1 LLSKGQRNQKLNRQG
16 GIIFTYEEKIEQL
29 AELIRANDQFYV
41 LTGAGIS
48 TDSGV
53 PDFRS
58 PGTGL
63 WEKVDP
69 IAVSSVDVLKNDPR
83 LFYEAGFSRF
93 SKIAMAEPNEGH
105 RVLAQLEERGYL
117 KGLVTQNIDG
127 LHVKAGSKN
136 VWEVHGHLRSGYC
149 QGCKKKYPFE
159 ELVQQV
165 ELKRIPPV
173 CHNCFSVLRPE
184 VVLFGDPMPAFFFE
198 LQHKLQK
205 ECNFMLVVGSSLVVY
220 PVADL
225 PRLVRRIAII
235 NQQPTGYDQ
244 EAEVVIHENSSKT
257 LKDLLQI
264 LEKSG

>member
-1 LLSKGQRNQKLNRQG
+1 VDYR
-16 GIIFTYEEKIEQL
+16 EQVKDL
-29 AELIRANDQFYV
+29 ARLIRERKNVYA

-48 TDSGV
+48 TDSGI

-69 IAVSSVDVLKNDPR
+69 IAVSSVDVLENNPR

-93 SKIAMAEPNEGH
+93 AKISFAEPNPGH
-105 RVLAQLEERGYL
+105 HMLARLEELGYL

-149 QGCKKKYPFE
+149 MGCKKKYPFE
-159 ELVQQV
+159 ELVHQV

-173 CHNCFSVLRPE
+173 CHNCYSTLRPN
-184 VVLFGDPMPAFFFE
+184 VVLFGDPMPSFFFE
-198 LQHKLQK
+198 LQHKIQE
-205 ECNFMLVVGSSLVVY
+205 ECDFMLVAGSSLVVY

-225 PRLVRRIAII
+225 PRLADSLAII
-235 NQQPTGYDQ
+235 NRQPTDYDRD
-244 EAEVVIHENSSKT
+244 AEVIIREGISKT
-257 LKDLLQI
+257 LTDLLEL
-264 LEKSG
+264 LEGA

>member
-1 LLSKGQRNQKLNRQG
+1 MAYKEQ
-16 GIIFTYEEKIEQL
+16 IEML
-29 AELIRANDQFYV
+29 AGLIKDSERFYV
-41 LTGAGIS
+41 LTGAGVS
-48 TDSGV
+48 TDSGI

-69 IAVSSVDVLKNDPR
+69 IAVSSVDVLNSNPR

-93 SKIAMAEPNEGH
+93 SKISLAEPNDSH
-105 RVLAQLEERGYL
+105 YMLAKLEEKGYL

-136 VWEVHGHLRSGYC
+136 VWEVHGHLRTGYC
-149 QGCKKKYPFE
+149 MGCKKKYPFE

-173 CHNCFSVLRPE
+173 CHNCFSTLRPD
-184 VVLFGDPMPAFFFE
+184 VVLFGDPMPNFFFE
-198 LQHKLQK
+198 LQYKMQY
-205 ECNFMLVVGSSLVVY
+205 ECDFMLVVGSSLVVY

-225 PRLVRRIAII
+225 PRMAKKMAII
-235 NQQPTGYDQ
+235 NQQPTDHDPR
-244 EAEVVIHENSSKT
+244 AEVVIHDNSSKV
-257 LKDLLQI
+257 LKDLYNK
-264 LEKSG
+264 LEEL

>member
-1 LLSKGQRNQKLNRQG
+1 MEYSEQ
-16 GIIFTYEEKIEQL
+16 IEYL
-29 AELIRANDQFYV
+29 AELIKKHNQVFV

-48 TDSGV
+48 TDSGI

-58 PGTGL
+58 PGTGI

-69 IAVSSVDVLKNDPR
+69 MAVSSVDVLHNDPR

-93 SKIAMAEPNEGH
+93 ASISGAEPNQGH
-105 RVLAQLEERGYL
+105 KVLAEFEDQGYI
-117 KGLVTQNIDG
+117 KGIVTQNIDG

-136 VWEVHGHLRSGYC
+136 VWEVHGHLRTGYC
-149 QGCKKKYPFE
+149 LGCKKKYPFE

-173 CHNCFSVLRPE
+173 CHNCYSMLRPE

-198 LQHKLQK
+198 LQHKIQR
-205 ECNFMLVVGSSLVVY
+205 ECDLMLVVGSSLVVY

-225 PRLVRRIAII
+225 PRLTKKMSII
-235 NQQPTGYDQ
+235 NNQPTEYDSK
-244 EAEVVIHENSSKT
+244 AEVVIRENISKVLPD
-257 LKDLLQI
+257 LKSR
-264 LEKSG
+264 LEEN

>member
-1 LLSKGQRNQKLNRQG
+1 MDYL
-16 GIIFTYEEKIEQL
+16 EQVERL
-29 AELIRANDQFYV
+29 AELIKEHRNVYA

-48 TDSGV
+48 TASGI

-63 WEKVDP
+63 WEKIDP
-69 IAVSSVDVLKNDPR
+69 IAVSSVDVLHNNPR

-93 SKIAMAEPNEGH
+93 VKISSAEPNPGH
-105 RVLAQLEERGYL
+105 RALAELEKLGYL

-136 VWEVHGHLRSGYC
+136 IWEVHGHLRTGYC
-149 QGCKKKYPFE
+149 LGCKKKYPFE

-173 CHNCFSVLRPE
+173 CEMCHSILRPD
-184 VVLFGDPMPAFFFE
+184 VVLFGDPMPSFFFE
-198 LQHKLQK
+198 LQHIIQA
-205 ECNFMLVVGSSLVVY
+205 ECDFMIIVGSSLVVY

-225 PRLVRRIAII
+225 PRLANKGSII
-235 NQQPTGYDQ
+235 NHQPTDYDQ
-244 EAEVVIHENSSKT
+244 RAEVVIREDISKT
-257 LKDLLQI
+257 LGDLLH
-264 LEKSG
+264 LLKEF